1 MKSTSK
7 PRVPHAAFQGNV
19 WPAVPGEKGQ
29 MLLAILYQ
37 LEQTQWWSAD
47 DLRLHQHR
55 QLAALLNHTW
65 ETVPFYRDRLEAAVL
80 TPPFADLGDA
90 WLRLPPLSRADIQA
104 AGNDIH
110 TLKLPADHGSISDI
124 HTSGST
130 GKPVR
135 ALRSQL
141 TLRFWS
147 AFTLREHLWH
157 RRDLRGKLAVIRNS
171 TAGQDMYPDGSRY
184 QYWGS
189 SRRAFDTG
197 PCVSLNINASAAEQA
212 EWVGRE
218 NPDYL
223 LTHPTNLMR
232 LARQCIEDGIELP
245 KLKDIQTLSEILRP
259 DVRDICRDAWGAPIK
274 DNYSGREVGYIA
286 LQCPDHEHY
295 HAQSEGSLVEVVDDD
310 NRPCGVG
317 ETGRVLVTPL
327 HNFAMPFLRYEV
339 GDFAEVGPPCACGR
353 GLPVLNRIIG
363 REQNMLTLPGGEKR
377 WTLLSEGGIRNL
389 FKLAPIREYQFVQ
402 KSLETLEVRLV
413 VGRALEGAEEQG
425 IREWM
430 LAKFEHPFEIDIK
443 YMDELP
449 RGRTG
454 KLQDFISEVDERIR

>member
-1 MKSTSK
+1 MKSTSE

-19 WPAVPGEKGQ
+19 WPAVPDEKGQ

-184 QYWGS
+184 QY
-189 SRRAFDTG
+189 
-197 PCVSLNINASAAEQA
+197 
-212 EWVGRE
+212 
-218 NPDYL
+218 
-223 LTHPTNLMR
+223 
-232 LARQCIEDGIELP
+232 
-245 KLKDIQTLSEILRP
+245 
-259 DVRDICRDAWGAPIK
+259 
-274 DNYSGREVGYIA
+274 
-286 LQCPDHEHY
+286 
-295 HAQSEGSLVEVVDDD
+295 
-310 NRPCGVG
+310 
-317 ETGRVLVTPL
+317 
-327 HNFAMPFLRYEV
+327 
-339 GDFAEVGPPCACGR
+339 
-353 GLPVLNRIIG
+353 
-363 REQNMLTLPGGEKR
+363 
-377 WTLLSEGGIRNL
+377 
-389 FKLAPIREYQFVQ
+389 
-402 KSLETLEVRLV
+402 
-413 VGRALEGAEEQG
+413 
-425 IREWM
+425 
-430 LAKFEHPFEIDIK
+430 
-443 YMDELP
+443 
-449 RGRTG
+449 
-454 KLQDFISEVDERIR
+454 